1 MIHLIHVHLENVKLD
16 IQIIHQLNTMLD
28 GSWMLKST
36 DIEPPLLGKIVFAI
50 SRIDGINFDFSDVFK
65 WHFIFRSQISLT
77 RILKP
82 ICNLQVL

>member
-1 MIHLIHVHLENVKLD
+1 MIESSRTMDTAMCPGFMLLSRMIHLIHVHLENVKLD

-65 WHFIFRSQISLT
+65 
-77 RILKP
+77 
-82 ICNLQVL
+82 